1 MKRGLNIVVALAL
14 IALLVG
20 YMVTYTVR
28 FNETVVVTTFG
39 AADASGVKNAVAAD
53 GRAGSE
59 AGLHFKLPWPVQR
72 VAARYDTRVQ
82 VGEGV
87 LEQITTADGQSVVVR
102 FNTRWRVAD
111 PLEFYREIGSVD
123 EAGRVLQVQAR
134 NALNAVSEYRFD
146 ELVNPDPRRVRLAEL
161 SQAVRARVQGQMA
174 DYGVEVLDVGVKT
187 LALPGQV
194 TRAVVERMAAETA
207 AQADRAL
214 VEGQAE
220 GRKLESEARATSDT
234 LLSFAGRAASDIRA
248 EGDQRAAALAT
259 RVAEDEGFAI
269 YLSELDAIRQALGER
284 TTFVIDADRLYPFT
298 RLGEILRGG
307 GQDREADGGGTAE
320 TPARAR

>member
-1 MKRGLNIVVALAL
+1 MKRGLNIIVALAL

-28 FNETVVVTTFG
+28 FNEAVVVTTFG
-39 AADASGVKNAVAAD
+39 AADESSVKNAVGGD
-53 GRAGSE
+53 GRVGGE

-123 EAGRVLQVQAR
+123 EAGRVLQIQSR

-146 ELVNPDPRRVRLAEL
+146 ELVNPDPSRVRLAEL
-161 SQAVRARVQGQMA
+161 SGAVRGRVQGQMA
-174 DYGVEVLDVGVKT
+174 GYGVEVLDVGLKT
-187 LALPGQV
+187 IALPGQV

-207 AQADRAL
+207 AQAQRAL
-214 VEGQAE
+214 EEGQAE
-220 GRKLESEARATSDT
+220 GRKLESEARATSQT
-234 LLSFAGRAASDIRA
+234 LLSFADRAASDLRA
-248 EGDQRAAALAT
+248 EGEQRAAALTT
-259 RVAEDEGFAI
+259 RVADDEEFAI
-269 YLSELDAIRQALGER
+269 FLSELDAIRQSLADR
-284 TTFVIDADRLYPFT
+284 TTFVIDADRLYPFS
-298 RLGEILRGG
+298 RLGELLRSGETEE
-307 GQDREADGGGTAE
+307 GQAE
-320 TPARAR
+320 